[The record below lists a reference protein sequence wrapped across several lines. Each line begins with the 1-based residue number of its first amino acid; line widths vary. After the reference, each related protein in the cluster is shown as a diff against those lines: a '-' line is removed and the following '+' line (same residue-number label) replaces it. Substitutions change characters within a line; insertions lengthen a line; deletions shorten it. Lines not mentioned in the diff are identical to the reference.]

1 MDCLF
6 CSIAKKE
13 ISADVVFEDDSFVVF
28 KDISPKAET
37 HLLIIT
43 KKHIESLKDITEH
56 DKELMGGLL
65 LTAQKIA
72 KDKKLDGYKLQ
83 MNVGRKAGQ
92 EIDHI
97 HLHLLAND

>member
-13 ISADVVFEDDSFVVF
+13 IQSDIVFENDSVIAF
-28 KDISPKAET
+28 KDNNPKVKT
-37 HLLIIT
+37 HLLIIP
-43 KKHIESLKDITEH
+43 KKHIESLKDIAEH
-56 DKELMGGLL
+56 DKELMGELL
-65 LTAQKIA
+65 VAAHTIA
-72 KDKKLDGYKLQ
+72 KDNELEGYKLQ
-83 MNVGRKAGQ
+83 MNVGKKGGQ